1 MAMVVLTWMQTFTT
15 IHRGT
20 YLVYGCGWWSIPVL
34 MLTIPLGSA
43 LDASRS
49 LDDGTPLGTAFNTL
63 GVLQLATLATHSN
76 PYYGGE
82 MSGTM
87 HYFAM
92 ACIFLVSVIIS
103 YNMLSAAGRRMQN
116 ASFYT
121 VQCILDLGIVAWE
134 IKVLGS
140 TTPTFVSLVGFAVC
154 EGIARMFGFYDRQ
167 RPGRQ
172 TGGGYN
178 TGYVRPGDNECTE
191 VDKTLDRAIHGAMGM
206 QPGQ

>member
-1 MAMVVLTWMQTFTT
+1 MHLAHSMMGR
-15 IHRGT
+15 RGQ
-20 YLVYGCGWWSIPVL
+20 Y
-34 MLTIPLGSA
+34 M
-43 LDASRS
+43 
-49 LDDGTPLGTAFNTL
+49 

-82 MSGTM
+82 MSGAM
-87 HYFAM
+87 HYFVM

-116 ASFYT
+116 ATFYT

-140 TTPTFVSLVGFAVC
+140 TTPTFVSLAGFAVC

-178 TGYVRPGDNECTE
+178 TGYVRPGDSDNE
-191 VDKTLDRAIHGAMGM
+191 
-206 QPGQ
+206 Q